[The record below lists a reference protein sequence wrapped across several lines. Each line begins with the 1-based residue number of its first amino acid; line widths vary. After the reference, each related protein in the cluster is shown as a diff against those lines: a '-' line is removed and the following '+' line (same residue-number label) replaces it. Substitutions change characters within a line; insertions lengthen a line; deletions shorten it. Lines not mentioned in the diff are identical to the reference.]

1 MACVRSRVAMS
12 VDYCDMD
19 VLSFRSENRSSWD
32 TGKDYAIP
40 EDYPDFDDTPWHLS
54 LLMEQR
60 ADGSFPMTPG
70 LLSAAR
76 LTSDEAEALMRKSGL
91 DEAAFATALAIA
103 VLRKHAATEHATW
116 GAAVSKAVAWLD
128 TRGLRVEDKHPVDWL
143 LESIG

>member
-1 MACVRSRVAMS
+1 MS
-12 VDYCDMD
+12 VDYCDID
-19 VLSFRSENRSSWD
+19 VASFRSESRSCRD

-40 EDYPDFDDTPWHLS
+40 EGYPDFDDTPWHLS

-60 ADGSFPMTPG
+60 ADGAFPLTLE

-76 LTSDEAEALMRKSGL
+76 LTPGEAEALLRKSGL

-103 VLRKHAATEHATW
+103 VLHKHAGGEQATW

-143 LESIG
+143 LELIG